1 MTQIEAEVLHIFFTI
16 FLIIV
21 IIYLTGKLWVIYKA
35 YIQLQKRWRTQELLL
50 GREKRRNK
58 SLKRQNKN
66 LNRNYNNLKEIYRK
80 LQSKNLNNKSNQ
92 IKDTPDEKY
101 YGC

>member
-1 MTQIEAEVLHIFFTI
+1 MIQIITFLHIWYPI
-16 FLIIV
+16 FLLIV
-21 IIYLTGKLWVIYKA
+21 IIYLTKRLWTINKA
-35 YIQLQKRWRTQELLL
+35 YYLLKTKWRTERLML

-66 LNRNYNNLKEIYRK
+66 LNRNYNNLKEFYSK
-80 LQSKNLNNKSNQ
+80 SQSKFLNNKSNQ
-92 IKDTPDEKY
+92 IKDKPDEKY